1 LLRSSTAERYASYA
15 VAIDNGFMTVN
26 EVRKLEDMPPVDW
39 GDEPFIAAKQAKPER
54 VPIAQNPPVEPTPA
68 PGGKP

>member
-1 LLRSSTAERYASYA
+1 
-15 VAIDNGFMTVN
+15 MTVN

-39 GDEPFIAAKQAKPER
+39 GDEPFIAAKQDKPER
-54 VPIAQNPPVEPTPA
+54 VPIVQNPPVEPTPA